1 MENRVLV
8 SDSSKADK
16 MAVSVS
22 GADNNKAVFHRQNRF
37 VQNLHNKDNSRGKP
51 PWFFYSVYYIPFF
64 LDSVSTSF
72 FSGFWLILKDFF
84 KKNHMK
90 NV

>member
-51 PWFFYSVYYIPFF
+51 PWFFLFCLLYSLFPR
-64 LDSVSTSF
+64 
-72 FSGFWLILKDFF
+72 
-84 KKNHMK
+84 
-90 NV
+90 

>member
-37 VQNLHNKDNSRGKP
+37 VQNLHNKDNSRGKTSLV
-51 PWFFYSVYYIPFF
+51 FFILFTIFPFF
-64 LDSVSTSF
+64 QIV
-72 FSGFWLILKDFF
+72 
-84 KKNHMK
+84 
-90 NV
+90 